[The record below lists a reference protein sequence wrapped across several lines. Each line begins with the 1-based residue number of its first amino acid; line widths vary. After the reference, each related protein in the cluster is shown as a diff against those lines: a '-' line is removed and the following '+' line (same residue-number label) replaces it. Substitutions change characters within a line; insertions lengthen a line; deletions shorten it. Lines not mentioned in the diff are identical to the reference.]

1 MINPPEPTAAGRIPM
16 GKYVLRLYI
25 TGRTPQGNRAI
36 ANLQRIC
43 QAELNGQ
50 YEMEIIDVIEDPQA
64 AEDARIIATPTL
76 VKALPPPLRRI
87 IGDLSNK
94 EKVLIGLDL
103 SAPVDDEGRRHD

>member
-1 MINPPEPTAAGRIPM
+1 MSSTM
-16 GKYVLRLYI
+16 GKYLLKLYI

-43 QAELNGQ
+43 QAELDGQ
-50 YEMEIIDVIEDPQA
+50 YEMEVIDVIEDPQA

-76 VKALPPPLRRI
+76 IKALPPPLRRI

-103 SAPVDDEGRRHD
+103 SSPGDEEGHRRG